1 MNMTTPAATIAAT
14 PAAMPATTSS
24 QATNLGYV
32 PGLTCSVSVRN
43 LEKAKRWYAEVLGFQ
58 HLYTMPEI
66 GWSELSTA
74 IPGVNIGLSQ
84 VENHEVKGSVV
95 LTFGV
100 KDIAHARAQ
109 LERLQTRFDGET
121 QTTEGMVKL
130 AGFFD
135 PDGNPFML
143 YENLMQQN

>member
-1 MNMTTPAATIAAT
+1 MTIPAATIAAA
-14 PAAMPATTSS
+14 PATTPATTSS
-24 QATNLGYV
+24 QADNLGYV

-43 LEKAKRWYAEVLGFQ
+43 LEKAKQWYVEVLGFQ

-66 GWSELSTA
+66 GWSELATA

-109 LERLQTRFDGET
+109 LERHQTRFDGET

-135 PDGNPFML
+135 LDGNPFML
-143 YENLMQQN
+143 YELLKPQN

>member
-14 PAAMPATTSS
+14 PAQS
-24 QATNLGYV
+24 QTGNLGYT
-32 PGLTCSVSVRN
+32 PELTCSVSVRN

-84 VENHEVKGSVV
+84 VENFEAKGGTVPV
-95 LTFGV
+95 FGV
-100 KDIAHARAQ
+100 KDINHARAQ
-109 LERLQTRFDGET
+109 LERHHTRFDGET
-121 QTTEGMVKL
+121 QTIAGMVKL
-130 AGFFD
+130 ATFFD

-143 YENLMQQN
+143 SENLMPL

>member
-1 MNMTTPAATIAAT
+1 MTTPATT
-14 PAAMPATTSS
+14 PATTST
-24 QATNLGYV
+24 QAANLGYV

-43 LEKAKRWYAEVLGFQ
+43 LEKAKQWYAEVLGFQ

-66 GWSELSTA
+66 GWSELATA

-84 VENHEVKGSVV
+84 VEEHEVKGSVV

-100 KDIAHARAQ
+100 KDIAHARVQ

-143 YENLMQQN
+143 YELLKPQN